1 MTIVDARVKVT
12 FTKEERDALVIVA
25 DILREL
31 RVKEV
36 DGFIDAVTSYDS
48 IFYDESDDKTT
59 VFEFLDNETGF
70 DFAGDEEEE
79 EEEE

>member
-1 MTIVDARVKVT
+1 MTIVDERVKVT
-12 FTKEERDALVIVA
+12 FTKEERDALTIVV

-31 RVKEV
+31 RVKNA

-48 IFYDESDDKTT
+48 IFYDEFGNKTT
-59 VFEFLDNETGF
+59 IFEFLDNETGF
-70 DFAGDEEEE
+70 DFADDEEEE

>member
-12 FTKEERDALVIVA
+12 FTKEERDALTIVA

-36 DGFIDAVTSYDS
+36 DGFIDAVTSYDN
-48 IFYDESDDKTT
+48 IFYDEFGDKTT
-59 VFEFLDNETGF
+59 VFEFLDNV
-70 DFAGDEEEE
+70 EEEE
-79 EEEE
+79 EE

>member
-1 MTIVDARVKVT
+1 MTIVDARVKVS

-25 DILREL
+25 DIIREL

-36 DGFIDAVTSYDS
+36 DGFIDAVTSYDN
-48 IFYDESDDKTT
+48 IFYDEFDDKTT

-70 DFAGDEEEE
+70 DFADDEEEE

>member
-31 RVKEV
+31 RVKNA
-36 DGFIDAVTSYDS
+36 DDFIDAVTSYDS
-48 IFYDESDDKTT
+48 IFYDECDDKTT

-70 DFAGDEEEE
+70 DFADKEEEE
-79 EEEE
+79 E